1 MITTDPIPFAQALA
15 AARARGLLPVTED
28 TGTAELQRIRPE
40 IRQRAVFSARTR
52 HASHLATIQRM
63 TDKLLGP
70 PADPLQ
76 RVSIQDARQEL
87 RRSLADLG
95 YDPAQVDARPG
106 SLKDLGSA
114 RRLNLILDHNV
125 REARGYGRRKE
136 GNTPAKLRLFPAQEF
151 VRVYARAEP
160 RTDWPARWRA
170 AGGDFYQGRMIAR
183 KDSPVWTALS
193 RFGTPW
199 PPFDFG
205 SGMGL
210 RDIRRDEALRLGV
223 IEPGQTI
230 QPDEQDLNDQAEI
243 AFPETTG
250 ELQKSILAQL
260 GNAVQIINGTLR
272 IAREA
277 T

>member
-1 MITTDPIPFAQALA
+1 M
-15 AARARGLLPVTED
+15 
-28 TGTAELQRIRPE
+28 
-40 IRQRAVFSARTR
+40 
-52 HASHLATIQRM
+52 
-63 TDKLLGP
+63 
-70 PADPLQ
+70 Q

-136 GNTPAKLRLFPAQEF
+136 GNHPARLRAFPAQEF
-151 VRVYARAEP
+151 VRVYARQEP
-160 RTDWPARWRA
+160 RTDWPQRWRD
-170 AGGDFYQGRMIAR
+170 AGGTLYEGRMIAP
-183 KDSPVWTALS
+183 KDSPVWRNLS

-210 RDIRRDEALRLGV
+210 RNISRSEALRLGV
-223 IEPGQTI
+223 IQPGQSIT
-230 QPDEQDLNDQAEI
+230 PDEQTFNDQAEI
-243 AFPETTG
+243 SFPETTG
-250 ELQKSILAQL
+250 ALQKSILAQL
-260 GNAVQIINGTLR
+260 GTAVQIINGTLR
-272 IAREA
+272 IAP
-277 T
+277 TQ